1 MVFSGEK
8 YVLRKHSTIEKQ
20 IGRLSTE
27 FKKEKKSKDQ
37 FESQEVTLLN
47 TNNKANK
54 YKTLST

>member
-1 MVFSGEK
+1 MVFFRRK
-8 YVLRKHSTIEKQ
+8 MYTKKHSTIEKQ

-54 YKTLST
+54 